1 MTIRAFRTKYF
12 YQRKSPLSIISKV
25 AGASWN
31 AAETLLFV
39 LLFVLMVPFLIV
51 LSLAIAACDSDEVH
65 DLKN

>member
-1 MTIRAFRTKYF
+1 MQFD
-12 YQRKSPLSIISKV
+12 KSPLSIVSKV